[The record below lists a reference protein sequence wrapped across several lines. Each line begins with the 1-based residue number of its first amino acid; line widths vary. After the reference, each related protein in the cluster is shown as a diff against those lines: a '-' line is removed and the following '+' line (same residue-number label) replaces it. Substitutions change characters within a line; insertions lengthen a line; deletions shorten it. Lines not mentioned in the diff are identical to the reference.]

1 MKDITEFLKEC
12 RVNGNE
18 KIDINDDSF
27 WKLKDLLEHYKEQ
40 CNIPVVGSSSID
52 RKQAEFLWE
61 LLDDIDT
68 AGDMFKPRDLDSWE
82 RYYSWI
88 NKKLRKRFEVF
99 QSDGYKLMTPEEY
112 QESNEKRTKEMLDAF
127 KRQPLRFNS
136 SE

>member
-1 MKDITEFLKEC
+1 MKDNSK
-12 RVNGNE
+12 
-18 KIDINDDSF
+18 
-27 WKLKDLLEHYKEQ
+27 KDETEQ
-40 CNIPVVGSSSID
+40 CTIPSVGSSSID

-99 QSDGYKLMTPEEY
+99 QSDGYKLMTPKEY
-112 QESNEKRTKEMLDAF
+112 QEYNEKRTKEMIDAL
-127 KRQPLRFNS
+127 KMQPLRFNG